1 MIKLKDEFTP
11 KRLDELAYGRT
22 GATLREINM
31 MGRLLLQAPP
41 AEHSDDFHFDL
52 FAACCKEKLA
62 TARNKG
68 RSGWDNPEVCSVEHL
83 AELLVH
89 HLTKGNAGTFED
101 IANLA
106 MMLHQRSAD
115 PKVLARAV
123 RSLRFTP
130 GEKDVVERALNV
142 QPPKVVKGVQV
153 PVAWRHDSDILCHK
167 VVTMSEV
174 VAASWVDKGRSVT
187 PLYDRPQ
194 KPVVLPEGF
203 HPDGDTDC
211 GWVIDYAD
219 TVAAIEAVGGVVKD
233 GE

>member
-1 MIKLKDEFTP
+1 MIKSTDVFNP

-22 GATLREINM
+22 SATLREINM
-31 MGRLLLQAPP
+31 MGRLILRATP

-101 IANLA
+101 IANFA

-115 PKVLARAV
+115 PKVLARAF
-123 RSLRFTP
+123 RSQRFILTP
-130 GEKDVVERALNV
+130 GEKDAVERALNAI
-142 QPPKVVKGVQV
+142 PPKPLERCAAGRDGECNHPDCPQLRDNE
-153 PVAWRHDSDILCHK
+153 P
-167 VVTMSEV
+167 
-174 VAASWVDKGRSVT
+174 AASGRHC
-187 PLYDRPQ
+187 PI
-194 KPVVLPEGF
+194 
-203 HPDGDTDC
+203 DT
-211 GWVIDYAD
+211 W
-219 TVAAIEAVGGVVKD
+219 E
-233 GE
+233 EE